1 MTEMSPLGTLNAY
14 TPEMDDM
21 DLDERYDI
29 QTSQGKAVFG
39 CSMKIV
45 DDSGKTLPNDGK
57 TFGRLM
63 VKGPSIIERYFKSE
77 ETALEEG
84 WFDTGMLQQ

>member
-1 MTEMSPLGTLNAY
+1 MK
-14 TPEMDDM
+14 
-21 DLDERYDI
+21 I
-29 QTSQGKAVFG
+29 QMFKLAKEKKTVFN

-57 TFGRLM
+57 TFWKINGLRDHQCR
-63 VKGPSIIERYFKSE
+63 RYFKSE

-84 WFDTGMLQQ
+84 WFDTGDVATIDTSGYVSH